1 MPVAKLTPQ
10 RAPQRTSWFCCVVT
24 DMLLVREVVNI
35 NLCLPTFAAPP
46 LVQEWFYAVPPITR
60 AYVSVA
66 IGVTALCALEV
77 ISPFSLYFN
86 LKLVVFQLQL
96 WRFVTNFVFFGA
108 PGIDFLFHM
117 FFLARCP
124 LHVSDATLCCP
135 THPHWFSSWQIAAS
149 WRKVASAAARVTLR

>member
-1 MPVAKLTPQ
+1 
-10 RAPQRTSWFCCVVT
+10 
-24 DMLLVREVVNI
+24 MLLVREVVNI